1 MGQNK
6 TFMKSNANKSRISQ
20 MFTKPLINF
29 LFFIFKSYPWKDKE
43 GSHPLL
49 KIKFIFK

>member
-29 LFFIFKSYPWKDKE
+29 LFSIFKSYPWKDKE
-43 GSHPLL
+43 GSHPL
-49 KIKFIFK
+49 FKNQIHF